1 MSAKI
6 GPTKLFR
13 NRISG
18 DRFLAAEKPD
28 GDVHYTQLDENNN
41 PINAGNQFPKEE
53 YNKLLDNSEIELDKI
68 LPLLHFSMENLL
80 KKGEIRPSLDII

>member
-28 GDVHYTQLDENNN
+28 GDVHYAQLDENNN
-41 PINAGNQFPKEE
+41 PINAGNLFPKEE
-53 YNKLLDNSEIELDKI
+53 YNKLLDNSEMELDENTVPFTFFNGEFIEKKEKSD
-68 LPLLHFSMENLL
+68 LP
-80 KKGEIRPSLDII
+80 